1 MQGIILKIVFLTCT
15 FLIAGIPFGLIYVKI
30 FKKTDVRKVGSGNIG
45 ATNVFRAA
53 GAIVALLT
61 ALSDFLKSLLPVL
74 LGRYIFQ
81 NDLFSQLIWVT
92 AICGHCFSPYLGF
105 KGGKGVAT
113 FFGGLVVIS
122 FHSAVYGFLSWLI
135 ILIATG
141 FVSLGSMVASLIP
154 IFIAIIE
161 KASLLTILIFSTSSI
176 IIIYR
181 HKENIVRLIKSNE
194 NRFKILRR

>member
-45 ATNVFRAA
+45 ATNVLRSA

-141 FVSLGSMVASLIP
+141 FVSVGSMVASLIP

-161 KASLLTILIFSTSSI
+161 KASLLTTLIFSTSSI

-181 HKENIVRLIKSNE
+181 HKENIVRLIKGNE
-194 NRFKILRR
+194 NRFKILRK